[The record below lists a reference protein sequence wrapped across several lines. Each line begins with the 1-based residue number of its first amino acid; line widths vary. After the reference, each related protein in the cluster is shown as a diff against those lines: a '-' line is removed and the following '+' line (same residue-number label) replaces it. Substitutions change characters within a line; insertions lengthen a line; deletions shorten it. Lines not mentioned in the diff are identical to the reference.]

1 MTSISHLISYNQN
14 ELHLLFNNPQNWTCP
29 WRPSRSYIWKVFYK
43 WKCNCFFLVFSR
55 RCWSLLLVAKIIEW
69 FTPRTTIILCCKNY
83 VTHLWFLLIMIHFHY
98 SLWNM
103 SLEGVMS
110 QKTNYRIYFFKVFKK
125 ILKKCA

>member
-1 MTSISHLISYNQN
+1 
-14 ELHLLFNNPQNWTCP
+14 
-29 WRPSRSYIWKVFYK
+29 
-43 WKCNCFFLVFSR
+43 
-55 RCWSLLLVAKIIEW
+55 LLVAKIIEW